1 MKAKLIEQSLLLFE
15 KQGFAETSI
24 QEIVEACQVTKGTFY
39 YYFKSKAEL
48 LYDIQLDYINDVIR
62 EQTVILS
69 SSDESQQ
76 KIKRMI
82 SLLIEKIKS
91 DGPNARIFF
100 REMRHLPEEDLKV
113 ILEKRD
119 QIRLNLGLVVKEGL
133 ESGKFVSHLHPDFVT
148 FAILGMC
155 NWSYSWFDPK
165 GPEPEETLIQTYVDL
180 LLNGMLPR

>member
-1 MKAKLIEQSLLLFE
+1 MKTNLIEQSLLLFE

-48 LYDIQLDYINDVIR
+48 LFDIQLDYLNEVIR
-62 EQTVILS
+62 EQLVILS
-69 SSDESQQ
+69 SLEESPQ
-76 KIKRMI
+76 KLKQMI
-82 SLLIEKIKS
+82 TLLIEKIKT

-100 REMRHLPEEDLKV
+100 REMRHLPEEDLKI

-119 QIRLNLGLVVKEGL
+119 QIRLNLTCVIEKGIT
-133 ESGKFVSHLHPDFVT
+133 SRKFVTHLHPDFVT

-180 LLNGMLPR
+180 LLNGMVPR

>member
-1 MKAKLIEQSLLLFE
+1 MKTKLIEQSLLLFE

-48 LYDIQLDYINDVIR
+48 LLDIQLEYINDVIR

-69 SSDESQQ
+69 SPLQSSLKLKQMIALLVG
-76 KIKRMI
+76 KIKT
-82 SLLIEKIKS
+82 

-100 REMRHLPEEDLKV
+100 REMRHLPEEDLKL

-119 QIRLNLGLVVKEGL
+119 QIRLNLTLVIKEGMK
-133 ESGKFVSHLHPDFVT
+133 SGTFVTHLHPDFVT

-165 GPEPEETLIQTYVDL
+165 GPEPEETLIQTYIDL
-180 LLNGMLPR
+180 LLNGMIPR

>member
-133 ESGKFVSHLHPDFVT
+133 ESGNFVSHLHPDFVT